1 MAFIRNKED
10 FLCEQCG
17 ASVVGN
23 GYTNHC
29 PRCLWSRHV
38 DMAPGDRMATCR
50 GMMEPVAVLPSGD
63 GYRITH
69 RCVVCGH
76 EKVNDSV
83 ADDRFEA
90 LFGIVRQNRDRIMK
104 G

>member
-29 PRCLWSRHV
+29 RRGRACREG
-38 DMAPGDRMATCR
+38 DMGPGARGGTGR
-50 GMMEPVAVLPSGD
+50 GMTEPGAVLPSGD

-90 LFGIVRQNRDRIMK
+90 LLGIVRQNRDRIMK